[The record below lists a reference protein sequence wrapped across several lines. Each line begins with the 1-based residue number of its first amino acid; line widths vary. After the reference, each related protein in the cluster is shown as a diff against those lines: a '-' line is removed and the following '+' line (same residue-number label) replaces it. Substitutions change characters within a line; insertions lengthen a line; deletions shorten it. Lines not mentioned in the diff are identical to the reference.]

1 MTVRQQIRDNAIN
14 ALNAAPPTGVPACGK
29 RRYVPGENTTEAR
42 LAAFFGEEDANR
54 PQGAGG
60 AITKRA
66 MTLVIQGIIVVE
78 RPDEADDAMEPLL
91 AHIVD
96 IMGDTNLGGLAT
108 DVAEISTLW
117 ASAND
122 GGRFTL
128 VALTRWKIQ
137 YQTKKDDLTERS

>member
-1 MTVRQQIRDNAIN
+1 MTVRQQLRDNAIT
-14 ALNAAPPTGVPACGK
+14 ALNATNPTGVPECGK
-29 RRYVPGENTTEAR
+29 RRYVPGENTTEPR
-42 LAAFFGEEDANR
+42 LAAFFGEEDASR

-66 MTLVIQGIIVVE
+66 MTLVIQGVVVVE
-78 RPDEADDAMEPLL
+78 RPEQADDAMEPLL
-91 AHIVD
+91 AHVVA

-117 ASAND
+117 ASGEN
-122 GGRFTL
+122 GGRFIL

-137 YQTKKDDLTERS
+137 YQTNRSDLNERS